1 VQSSHQHYGC
11 AVPVVAVRLDDV
23 LRVAIA
29 VAIQRICEMH
39 LCPDSAHLLINL
51 LAKVGQRLNV
61 DMPGL

>member
-1 VQSSHQHYGC
+1 
-11 AVPVVAVRLDDV
+11 VAVRLDDV

-29 VAIQRICEMH
+29 VTIQRICEMH
-39 LCPDSAHLLINL
+39 LWADSAHLLINL